1 MQALSTQILRHAWMP
16 CLLLML
22 VAGCGYAGKN
32 TVGEIIKEPASFEM
46 REVKLRGT
54 VKPLLKIPFMDSMAY
69 HLQDSTGEIVV
80 WTGSMPPEGE
90 EVIVRGRVENLIIFS
105 GQNYG
110 LVLKEIERKPAGMK
124 WPWQR

>member
-1 MQALSTQILRHAWMP
+1 
-16 CLLLML
+16 
-22 VAGCGYAGKN
+22 
-32 TVGEIIKEPASFEM
+32 
-46 REVKLRGT
+46 
-54 VKPLLKIPFMDSMAY
+54 
-69 HLQDSTGEIVV
+69 
-80 WTGSMPPEGE
+80 MPPEGE